1 MSPLAAGDQLGRY
14 RILRPLGAGAM
25 GEVYL
30 AEDPQIDRQLAIKTV
45 RIEEGRP
52 AEVAE
57 RRQRL
62 LREARATGRLLHPH
76 IVTLFDAGEDQGVFY
91 LAFEY
96 VEGAD
101 LAQRLDDGPPLDLRA
116 ALELVRQAAEGLDFA
131 HRQGIVH
138 RDIKPSNLML
148 TPAGQLKITDF
159 GIAKMVGQKT
169 ELTMTGSVVGSPHY
183 LSPEQI
189 RGEELDGRSDLFS
202 LGVVL
207 YELLTRRRP
216 FRGETLTTL
225 VYQILHQEP
234 EGLPARRAGLAP
246 QLDGLVRRMLAKD
259 RSARFAS
266 AREAATEIAR
276 LLREL
281 DPALL
286 AAPAAPG
293 EEDEALQETV
303 RLSTPDAL
311 RPSLPAAPPPPPP
324 PPAGVPPVAQVAAP
338 VAAPAAR
345 RRQPLLVAGI
355 ALAAIVLL
363 AGGGLLGRAWLQRAP
378 APPEAGQ
385 AATPA
390 PLPVAPEE
398 TEPGP
403 ELAATP
409 VPPPRP
415 VEVAPVEVREVR
427 TGPESSEES
436 ASAPAPAPREPRPAA
451 TPKPTPA
458 PTPEPTPEPEP
469 EPEPGMSE
477 EAAAEAAAVDR
488 TVESGLHLSFQ
499 VQPADAFVLVGRTL
513 IGRASEWNAAQP
525 KKGGRAYTLP
535 RPGPHLVRI
544 RHEGSE
550 LRLLVR
556 AQPGKAG
563 VTTISANLSLPGGG
577 LSAGSGIRRVRV
589 SEGVALRVVP
599 EDADVTVA
607 GERLGAA
614 RDFRGGVGGKRLLA
628 LAPGVHRV
636 VLSAPG
642 HAPVEID
649 LEIDPRA
656 RDRRTSVD
664 VRLPRQ

>member
-45 RIEEGRP
+45 RIEAGRP

-76 IVTLFDAGEDQGVFY
+76 VVTLFDAGEDQGVFY

-101 LAQRLDDGPPLDLRA
+101 LAQRLDDGPPLSLGE
-116 ALELVRQAAEGLDFA
+116 ALELVRQAADGLDYA

-148 TPAGQLKITDF
+148 TTAGQLKITDF
-159 GIAKMVGQKT
+159 GIAKMVGQAT

-246 QLDGLVRRMLAKD
+246 QLDELVRRMLAKD
-259 RSARFAS
+259 RAARFAS
-266 AREAATEIAR
+266 AREAATEVAR
-276 LLREL
+276 LQREL

-311 RPSLPAAPPPPPP
+311 RPLLPATPPPPPPP
-324 PPAGVPPVAQVAAP
+324 PPAAVSPGVPA
-338 VAAPAAR
+338 AAPAAGR
-345 RRQPLLVAGI
+345 RLPLLVAGL
-355 ALAAIVLL
+355 ALAAVVLL
-363 AGGGLLGRAWLQRAP
+363 VGGGLLGRAWLQRAP

-385 AATPA
+385 TATPA
-390 PLPVAPEE
+390 PLPVEPEG

-415 VEVAPVEVREVR
+415 LEVAPVEVREVR
-427 TGPESSEES
+427 AAPESPEQ
-436 ASAPAPAPREPRPAA
+436 SAPAAAPAAREPRPAA

-458 PTPEPTPEPEP
+458 PTPEPTPEDEP
-469 EPEPGMSE
+469 EPEMSE
-477 EAAAEAAAVDR
+477 EATAEAATVDR

-499 VQPADAFVLVGRTL
+499 VEPDDAFVLVGRTL

-535 RPGPHLVRI
+535 RAGAHLVRI

-563 VTTISANLSLPGGG
+563 VTTISANLGLPGGG
-577 LSAGSGIRRVRV
+577 LSAGSGVRRVRV
-589 SEGVALRVVP
+589 SEGIALRVVP
-599 EDADVTVA
+599 EDAEVTVA
-607 GERLGAA
+607 GERLGTA
-614 RDFRGGVGGKRLLA
+614 RDFRGGVGGKRLLSLPA
-628 LAPGVHRV
+628 GVHRV

-642 HAPVEID
+642 HAPAEID

-656 RDRRTSVD
+656 RDRRTTVD

>member
-1 MSPLAAGDQLGRY
+1 MSPLATGDQLGRY

-45 RIEEGRP
+45 RIEAGRP

-101 LAQRLDDGPPLDLRA
+101 LAQRLDDGPPLSLGE
-116 ALELVRQAAEGLDFA
+116 ALELVRQAAEGLDYA

-148 TPAGQLKITDF
+148 TTAGQLKITDF
-159 GIAKMVGQKT
+159 GIAKMVGQAT

-246 QLDGLVRRMLAKD
+246 QLDALVRRILAKD
-259 RSARFAS
+259 RTARFGS
-266 AREAATEIAR
+266 AREAAAEIAR
-276 LLREL
+276 LQREL
-281 DPALL
+281 DPTLL

-311 RPSLPAAPPPPPP
+311 RPPLPAAPPPPPP
-324 PPAGVPPVAQVAAP
+324 PPPAIAP
-338 VAAPAAR
+338 ATAPATAPAAG
-345 RRQPLLVAGI
+345 RRQALLVA
-355 ALAAIVLL
+355 
-363 AGGGLLGRAWLQRAP
+363 
-378 APPEAGQ
+378 
-385 AATPA
+385 
-390 PLPVAPEE
+390 
-398 TEPGP
+398 
-403 ELAATP
+403 
-409 VPPPRP
+409 
-415 VEVAPVEVREVR
+415 
-427 TGPESSEES
+427 
-436 ASAPAPAPREPRPAA
+436 
-451 TPKPTPA
+451 
-458 PTPEPTPEPEP
+458 
-469 EPEPGMSE
+469 
-477 EAAAEAAAVDR
+477 
-488 TVESGLHLSFQ
+488 
-499 VQPADAFVLVGRTL
+499 
-513 IGRASEWNAAQP
+513 
-525 KKGGRAYTLP
+525 
-535 RPGPHLVRI
+535 
-544 RHEGSE
+544 
-550 LRLLVR
+550 
-556 AQPGKAG
+556 
-563 VTTISANLSLPGGG
+563 
-577 LSAGSGIRRVRV
+577 
-589 SEGVALRVVP
+589 
-599 EDADVTVA
+599 
-607 GERLGAA
+607 
-614 RDFRGGVGGKRLLA
+614 
-628 LAPGVHRV
+628 
-636 VLSAPG
+636 
-642 HAPVEID
+642 
-649 LEIDPRA
+649 
-656 RDRRTSVD
+656 
-664 VRLPRQ
+664 